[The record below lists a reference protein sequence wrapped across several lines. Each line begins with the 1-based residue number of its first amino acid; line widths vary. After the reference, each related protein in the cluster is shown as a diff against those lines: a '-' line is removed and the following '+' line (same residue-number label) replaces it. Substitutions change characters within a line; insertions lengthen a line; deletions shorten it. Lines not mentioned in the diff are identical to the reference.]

1 MLLYSSKNTQGSSL
15 VELLIVLMLATL
27 IISVVAPNFFTLLK
41 SHDIRLENQKF
52 SSVIQSAKKKTFLTG
67 KNVQLLLEQNQ
78 LEILVGDK
86 IKKQLLFKYLE
97 FEKQTINFSQDNWF
111 IAIKQIEIVIGDE
124 KISYD
129 ISSSEWL

>member
-41 SHDIRLENQKF
+41 SHDIRLEKQKF